1 MAAYLYPAYTLI
13 SLFLT
18 IWGMVIFATKPD
30 LSAVLMILVLLGIT
44 YDSLI
49 ISLGSLINEG
59 DLLKCLNQLRYLFH
73 SLFVPLLVVVTR
85 EFAED
90 AGVLW
95 VTHWWLDYSI
105 WVLTFGLI
113 TIGVVSNILNP
124 QLTPTQFGGTLS
136 YKLENASP
144 APAILTTLLVAIAGV
159 YIWLQTGWSWMLSG
173 TLLVICGN
181 AVPTCRVGTLVSSA
195 SEMGFMLTLLAT
207 ELVV

>member
-13 SLFLT
+13 SLILT
-18 IWGMVIFATKPD
+18 IWGMVIFATNPG
-30 LSAVLMILVLLGIT
+30 LNAVLMIFVLLGIT

-49 ISLGSLINEG
+49 ISLGTLINEG
-59 DLLKCLNQLRYLFH
+59 DLLKYLNQLRYLFH

-85 EFAED
+85 GFAED

-105 WVLTFGLI
+105 WVLAFGLI
-113 TIGVVSNILNP
+113 TIGVVSNIQNP
-124 QLTPTQFGGTLS
+124 QLTPTQFAGTLS

-144 APAILTTLLVAIAGV
+144 TPAILTTLIVAIAGV

>member
-13 SLFLT
+13 SSVLT
-18 IWGMVIFATKPD
+18 IWGMVIFTTNPG
-30 LSAVLMILVLLGIT
+30 LSAVLMIFVLLGIT

-49 ISLGSLINEG
+49 ISLGTLINEG
-59 DLLKCLNQLRYLFH
+59 DLLKLLNQLRYLFH
-73 SLFVPLLVVVTR
+73 SLFVPLLLVVTR

-95 VTHWWLDYSI
+95 VSVWWLDYSI
-105 WVLTFGLI
+105 WLLTFGLI
-113 TIGVVSNILNP
+113 TSGVVYTILNP
-124 QLTPTQFGGTLS
+124 QLTPTQFAGTLS

-144 APAILTTLLVAIAGV
+144 VPAILTTLLVAIAGV
-159 YIWLQTGWSWMLSG
+159 YIWLQTGWSWMISG

-195 SEMGFMLTLLAT
+195 SEMGFMLALLET
-207 ELVV
+207 QLVL